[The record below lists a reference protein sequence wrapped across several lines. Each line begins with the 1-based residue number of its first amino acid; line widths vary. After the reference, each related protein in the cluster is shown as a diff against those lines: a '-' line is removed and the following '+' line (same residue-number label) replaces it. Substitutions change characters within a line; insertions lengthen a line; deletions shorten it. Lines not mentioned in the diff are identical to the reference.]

1 MAEQNKGQGLCW
13 QSNDGGLSGTYCA
26 MEDAKLLVLDGGFYQ
41 GINLYDYASMWQ
53 GWIRKLDAHVNR
65 FYKNMHA
72 CRMDPEISK
81 EKFTEQVL
89 EAVRRSGLKDAGIS
103 FVVTWGPYPTAY
115 AKRGEKLG
123 GPDHKVGLQ
132 VWVRPYR
139 WIFPPEYIDEGIK
152 VIIPSI
158 RSYPNQCL
166 NPRLKNFD
174 RLHFFLAQLEAV
186 NAGADGF
193 ITLTIDGHLAEGFN
207 ANVWLI
213 KQGKLFTPSENT
225 LAGITSD
232 CIYDLAKEMNI
243 EAAATF
249 LTAWDLYT
257 ADEAFFCTSA
267 GGITPIIEVDS
278 RTVGDGKPGSMTKRL
293 IEAYWKMHVN
303 PKYAVQVY

>member
-1 MAEQNKGQGLCW
+1 MAEQAKSQGICW
-13 QSNDGGLSGTYCA
+13 QSNDGGLTGTYCA
-26 MEDAKLLVLDGGFYQ
+26 MEDAKVSVLDAGFYQ
-41 GINLYDYASMWQ
+41 GINLYDCATMWK

-89 EAVRRSGLKDAGIS
+89 ETVRRSGLKDAGVY
-103 FVVTWGPYPTAY
+103 FVVTWGLSSTSYV
-115 AKRGEKLG
+115 KRGEKLG
-123 GPDHKVGLQ
+123 GSDHKVRLQ

-139 WIFPPEYIDEGIK
+139 WVFPQECTEEGIK

-193 ITLTIDGHLAEGFN
+193 ICLTIDGHLSEGFN
-207 ANVWLI
+207 TNVWLI
-213 KQGKLFTPSENT
+213 KQGKFFTPSENT

-232 CIYDLAKEMNI
+232 CIYDLAREMNI
-243 EAAATF
+243 EATATF

-257 ADEAFFCTSA
+257 ADEVFFCTSA
-267 GGITPIIEVDS
+267 GGITPIVGVDS
-278 RTVGDGKPGSMTKRL
+278 RAIGDGKPGPMTKRL
-293 IEAYWKMHVN
+293 IDAYWKMHMN

>member
-1 MAEQNKGQGLCW
+1 MVEQSKGQGLCW
-13 QSNDGGLSGTYCA
+13 QSNDGGLNGTYCA
-26 MEDAKLLVLDGGFYQ
+26 MEDAKLLVLDGGFCQ

-65 FYKNMHA
+65 FYRNMHA
-72 CRMDPEISK
+72 CKMDPEISRG
-81 EKFTEQVL
+81 KFTEQVL
-89 EAVRRSGLKDAGIS
+89 ETVRRSGLKDAGIS
-103 FVVTWGPYPTAY
+103 FVVTWGPYPAAY

-139 WIFPPEYIDEGIK
+139 WIFPPECIEEGTK

-158 RSYPNQCL
+158 RAYPNQCL

-213 KQGKLFTPSENT
+213 KQGKLFTPSEST

-232 CIYDLAKEMNI
+232 CIYDLAREMNI

-278 RTVGDGKPGSMTKRL
+278 RTVGDGKPGFMTKRL